1 MGIELSSGFA
11 DVPKIVMTQTPRE
24 MLAGEGLTEK
34 LPEDLSG
41 RVSELTARALEALE
55 IRWDRV
61 AVLKKQVAA
70 GEFQVSA
77 EDLAGAIITEM
88 RVQSP

>member
-11 DVPKIVMTQTPRE
+11 DVPKIVMKQTPRE
-24 MLAGEGLTEK
+24 MLSGEGLSEK
-34 LPEDLSG
+34 LPEDLSA

-61 AVLKKQVAA
+61 AVLKKQIAA

-77 EDLAGAIITEM
+77 EDLAGAILAEM
-88 RVQSP
+88 RVQAP